1 MPQCAILRTHRTCAP
16 KRSNSE
22 VIIDKV
28 EKLANPPNASA
39 AARRPRFLA
48 RYLVTLVPFLEMLV
62 FGLWG
67 IQRQGSMWSD
77 EAVTYDAAHRTVP
90 ELFNMLGHADA
101 VHGLYYLFMHVVFT
115 IFGGGVVALR
125 LPSVLAMSAAASG
138 IGLIGRRLIG
148 TRAGLLAGCA
158 FPLAPVVQWY
168 AQEGRQY
175 AIVVAL
181 VTWSTLLMLKAVDD
195 GSKRTWVAY
204 GVVMTLAC
212 LFHEFAVLALL
223 AHGMTLL
230 LARVPRSISRKWA
243 VAGACVIVMLSPL
256 AFVGWQ
262 QRWELSWLTSFQWDN
277 LWIFPQ
283 LALIGLLSSLAPVRS
298 KGCIQLRALALPMLF
313 LPTALLILVS
323 YTLTPLYV
331 LRYVL
336 YFTIGAALL
345 FGAALDW
352 VWRTADAG
360 ARPVVRR
367 LVSLVLVASLFIA
380 VIQLAPSSNP
390 FFWSWQRTAVSHG
403 DDMTATA
410 RAVGRLSAP
419 GDGLLFIPRRLRI
432 AKETFPA
439 DFRGLV
445 DLALAQN
452 ADTSDTLS
460 GVELPASQ
468 IRARI
473 LAAKRI
479 IVVRDDPSLNQP
491 PDKIEQEVVK
501 RETITQHFS
510 ACRSA
515 KVAGVRITLYA
526 IPGSC

>member
-1 MPQCAILRTHRTCAP
+1 M
-16 KRSNSE
+16 
-22 VIIDKV
+22 
-28 EKLANPPNASA
+28 LA
-39 AARRPRFLA
+39 
-48 RYLVTLVPFLEMLV
+48 

-67 IQRQGSMWSD
+67 IKRQGSMWSD
-77 EAVTYDAAHRTVP
+77 EAVTYEAAHRAVP
-90 ELFNMLGHADA
+90 ELFNMLGHSDA
-101 VHGLYYLFMHVVFT
+101 VLGLYYLFMHVVFT
-115 IFGGGVVALR
+115 VFGGGVVVLR
-125 LPSVLAMSAAASG
+125 LPSVLAMAAAAAG

-168 AQEGRQY
+168 AQEGRPY

-181 VTWSTLLMLKAVDD
+181 VTWSTLLMLNAVDD

-204 GVVMTLAC
+204 VVVMTLAC
-212 LFHEFAVLALL
+212 LFNEFAVLALL

-243 VAGACVIVMLSPL
+243 VAGAGVIVLLSPL
-256 AFVGWQ
+256 ALVSWQ
-262 QRWELSWLTSFQWDN
+262 QRAELSWLTSFQWHS
-277 LWIFPQ
+277 LWFFPQ

-298 KGCIQLRALALPMLF
+298 KGRIQLRTLALPMLF

-331 LRYVL
+331 HRYVL
-336 YFTIGAALL
+336 YYTIGAALP

-352 VWRTADAG
+352 VWRTAGAG
-360 ARPVVRR
+360 AWPVVRR
-367 LVSLVLVASLFIA
+367 LVSLVLVTSLLIA
-380 VIQLAPSSNP
+380 VVELTPNWNSR
-390 FFWSWQRTAVSHG
+390 FFWSWQRTAASHG
-403 DDMTATA
+403 GDMNATA

-419 GDGLLFIPRRLRI
+419 GDGLLFIPRRQRI

-439 DFRGLV
+439 DFRDLV
-445 DLALAQN
+445 DLALAQD
-452 ADTSDTLS
+452 AGTSGTLY
-460 GVELPASQ
+460 GAELPASQ

-479 IVVRDDPSLNQP
+479 IVIRDDPSFDQP
-491 PDKIEQEVVK
+491 PDKIAQEVVK
-501 RETITQHFS
+501 RETVAQHLS
-510 ACRSA
+510 ACRNA
-515 KVAGVRITLYA
+515 ELAGIRITLYA